1 MSWDIFVMNL
11 PPGIKSIDD
20 IPDDYVGPPLG
31 RRSDIV
37 ARISSLYPACD
48 FTDPS
53 WGTLELADCAIE
65 FSLGASEEVQS
76 FALHVRGGEPA
87 PDIVAHILAELG
99 MRALD
104 PSSDTGLFEPAPG
117 ARSQSF
123 ERWRSFRSHAAASLN
138 GRG

>member
-1 MSWDIFVMNL
+1 MSWDIFVMSL
-11 PPGIKSIDD
+11 PAGIKSIDD
-20 IPDDYVGPPLG
+20 IPDDYVGAPLG
-31 RRSDIV
+31 RRADII
-37 ARISSLYPACD
+37 ARISALYPASD
-48 FTDPS
+48 FADPS

-76 FALHVRGGEPA
+76 FAMHLRGGDPG

-104 PSSDTGLFEPAPG
+104 PSSDSGLFEPAPA
-117 ARSQSF
+117 ARNQSF
-123 ERWRSFRSHAAASLN
+123 ERWRSFGSHVAGSLN

>member
-11 PPGIKSIDD
+11 PQGIKSIGD

-31 RRSDIV
+31 RRADII
-37 ARISSLYPACD
+37 AKICALYPACD

-53 WGTLELADCAIE
+53 WGTLEPADCAIE
-65 FSLGASEEVQS
+65 FSLGSREEVQS
-76 FALHVRGGEPA
+76 FAMHVHGGEPG

-117 ARSQSF
+117 TRSKSF
-123 ERWRSFRSHAAASLN
+123 DRRLSFRSHVAASLN
-138 GRG
+138 GRA